1 MILAT
6 VYGRLTKEPE
16 IRTTNSGTQVAG
28 FSVAVN
34 HGKDG
39 QGNDITTYV
48 DISAFGKAAE
58 TAAKY
63 LRKGFRVCVFADLR
77 LRRYTTQQGVQGSA
91 LEGNAMRIELID
103 FPPQEQQA
111 AQPPAAPGGYPP
123 QYPAYPAAPGAPA
136 GAPYPGGYAA
146 PPAVPQAPAPGG
158 YPPPPPTGGWT
169 PPGTQENLFPFGANA
184 QQ

>member
-34 HGKDG
+34 HGKDA
-39 QGNDITTYV
+39 QGNETTTYV
-48 DISAFGKAAE
+48 DISAFGKTAE
-58 TAAKY
+58 TVMKY

-91 LEGNAMRIELID
+91 LEGNAVRIELID
-103 FPPQEQQA
+103 FPEQQQPA
-111 AQPPAAPGGYPP
+111 AQPPAPAPAGGYAP
-123 QYPAYPAAPGAPA
+123 QYPGYPGMPAPAPAAYPNYAAP
-136 GAPYPGGYAA
+136 AA
-146 PPAVPQAPAPGG
+146 PPAPGA
-158 YPPPPPTGGWT
+158 YPPPPTGGWT
-169 PPGTQENLFPFGANA
+169 PPGTGQENLFPFGANA